1 MEIKKGHTVYIKS
14 ENPKIPDTPTSGKVH
29 TVGKDH
35 VVLRTT
41 GGTGYYKARKDNVSH
56 DKNDSWLAKKY
67 KKEEAPA
74 NVTAGVAKV
83 DPLLGQKKK
92 KMLKRFKDM

>member
-1 MEIKKGHTVYIKS
+1 MEIKKGHTVYVKT
-14 ENPKIPDTPTSGKVH
+14 ENPKLQNTPTRGKVH
-29 TVGKDH
+29 SVGKDH

-56 DKNDSWLAKKY
+56 DSNDSWMAKKY

-74 NVTAGVAKV
+74 NVTAGVANV
-83 DPLLGQKKK
+83 DPLLGKKK
-92 KMLKRFKDM
+92 KTLKRFKDM